1 MALTVPHSSEGSPHA
16 PSAPRRVASAVAA
29 VLSGTLLAPAP
40 ASDAAPDCDTY
51 THANA
56 PDLGM
61 AACGDPIGQ
70 GQTFRA
76 AVTCGRAPDVK
87 GAWATVGRGGH
98 EVSRGRCARFGSG
111 VGANGVDERPV

>member
-1 MALTVPHSSEGSPHA
+1 M
-16 PSAPRRVASAVAA
+16 ASAVAA
-29 VLSGTLLAPAP
+29 AVLTGTLLAPAP
-40 ASDAAPDCDTY
+40 ASAAAPDCDTH

-56 PDLGM
+56 PDLGI

-87 GAWATVGRGGH
+87 GARATVGRGGH
-98 EVSRGRCARFGSG
+98 EVSQGRCARFSSG
-111 VGANGVDERPV
+111 VGAIGVDERPV